1 LTIGDSNLAPTPIED
16 PGIADV
22 AIKHAAHH
30 PAFTPPTLTLAL
42 IPEEPID
49 TKIMKGKKLYTLE
62 RPDDA
67 ARELAAK
74 LSLEEQVGCGFD
86 ISHSY

>member
-1 LTIGDSNLAPTPIED
+1 MGDTNLAPTPIED

-22 AIKHAAHH
+22 AIKHATHH
-30 PAFTPPTLTLAL
+30 PAFMPPALT
-42 IPEEPID
+42 PEEPID
-49 TKIMKGKKLYTLE
+49 TEIMKGKKLYTLE

>member
-1 LTIGDSNLAPTPIED
+1 MGDTNLAPSPIKN
-16 PGIADV
+16 PRIADV

-30 PAFTPPTLTLAL
+30 PALTPPILTPAL
-42 IPEEPID
+42 TPEEPID
-49 TKIMKGKKLYTLE
+49 IEIMKGMKLYTLE

-74 LSLEEQVGCGFD
+74 LSLEEQVGFD

>member
-1 LTIGDSNLAPTPIED
+1 MRDTNLTPSPIED
-16 PGIADV
+16 PRITDV

-30 PAFTPPTLTLAL
+30 PALTPPTLTPILT
-42 IPEEPID
+42 PEEPID
-49 TKIMKGKKLYTLE
+49 IEIMKGKKLYTLE

-74 LSLEEQVGCGFD
+74 LSLEEQVGYGFD
-86 ISHSY
+86 ISYSY

>member
-1 LTIGDSNLAPTPIED
+1 
-16 PGIADV
+16 
-22 AIKHAAHH
+22 
-30 PAFTPPTLTLAL
+30 
-42 IPEEPID
+42 
-49 TKIMKGKKLYTLE
+49 MKEKKLYTLE

>member
-1 LTIGDSNLAPTPIED
+1 MGDTNLAPSPIED
-16 PGIADV
+16 SGIADV

-30 PAFTPPTLTLAL
+30 SAFTPPTPTPVLT
-42 IPEEPID
+42 PEGPID
-49 TKIMKGKKLYTLE
+49 VEIVKGKKLYTLE

-74 LSLEEQVGCGFD
+74 LSLEEQVGCGFE

>member
-1 LTIGDSNLAPTPIED
+1 MRDTNLAPSPIED
-16 PGIADV
+16 PRIADI

-30 PAFTPPTLTLAL
+30 PALTPLTLTPVLT
-42 IPEEPID
+42 PEEPID
-49 TKIMKGKKLYTLE
+49 IEIMKGKKLYTLE

-67 ARELAAK
+67 ARELAVK